1 MATPLNVA
9 DRALSETSRATHLLS
24 YLNPTNLQDEA
35 REFFSSRNYEPKFRY
50 KAFTRADALRTRLS
64 AINVA
69 EKNPLGQLFRDVKES
84 LLNSVTM
91 IENIGNEGFTDT
103 LLYGTPSKEL
113 VRKSYSLIEKT
124 PREPIPTKP
133 YAATYMKAAI
143 EKALL
148 QYNFTG
154 WKITIKPAVA
164 RVAVSPSKR
173 TIVIR
178 DTAKFS
184 SIGVNCILA
193 HEIGVHVLRAMNGYR
208 QHYEIFGT
216 DAIPGYLQT
225 EEGLAALHE
234 KKAGCLTNNRLRRFA
249 GRVIAVSMAM
259 KCGFRDVFNELT
271 KFFPPKEAFEMTVR
285 VKRGLKD
292 TSQAG
297 GFIKDH
303 VYFEGKLALEDFIAK
318 GNDLTPV
325 YAGKIGL
332 EHIGM
337 VEDGTI
343 LQPVYLPKF

>member
-1 MATPLNVA
+1 MATPLHTA
-9 DRALSETSRATHLLS
+9 DRALSEISKAAHLLS

-35 REFFSSRNYEPKFRY
+35 REFFSSKNYEPKFTY
-50 KAFTRADALRTRLS
+50 KTFIRAEGLKSRLE
-64 AINVA
+64 AINVV
-69 EKNPLGQLFRDVKES
+69 EKTPLGQLFRDVKER
-84 LLNSVTM
+84 LLLSVKA
-91 IENIGNEGFTDT
+91 IEKIGREEFTGIQ
-103 LLYGTPSKEL
+103 LYGTPSKEL
-113 VRKSYSLIEKT
+113 VRKAYLLLDKT
-124 PREPIPTKP
+124 PREPVPTKP
-133 YAATYMKAAI
+133 YAATYMKSAI

-154 WKITIKPAVA
+154 WRIAIKPAVA
-164 RVAVSPSKR
+164 RVAVSPSRR

-184 SIGVNCILA
+184 SIGVKCILA

-208 QHYEIFGT
+208 QQYEIFGT

-259 KCGFRDVFNELT
+259 KGGFRDVFNELC

-292 TSQAG
+292 TSAAG

>member
-1 MATPLNVA
+1 MATPLHTA

-24 YLNPTNLQDEA
+24 YLNPTNL
-35 REFFSSRNYEPKFRY
+35 REEQITFFSSQNYEPKFTYRH
-50 KAFTRADALRTRLS
+50 FTRAGTLRTRLS
-64 AINVA
+64 AISIA
-69 EKNPLGQLFRDVKES
+69 EKNPLGQLFRDVRER
-84 LLNSVTM
+84 LLLSVRM
-91 IENIGNEGFTDT
+91 LENIGKQSFAETI
-103 LLYGTPSKEL
+103 LYGTPSKEL
-113 VRKSYSLIEKT
+113 VRKAYALLEKT

-133 YAATYMKAAI
+133 YAATYMKSAI

-148 QYNFTG
+148 QHGFTG
-154 WKITIKPAVA
+154 WHITIKPSVA

-178 DTAKFS
+178 DSAKFS
-184 SIGVNCILA
+184 SIGVKCILA

-208 QHYEIFGT
+208 QNYEIFGT

-234 KKAGCLTNNRLRRFA
+234 QKAGCLTNNRLRRYA
-249 GRVIAVSMAM
+249 GRVIADSLAL
-259 KCGFRDVFNELT
+259 KCGFREVFNKLT

-292 TSQAG
+292 TSAAG

-303 VYFEGKLALEDFIAK
+303 VYLEGKLMLEDFIAK
-318 GNDLTPV
+318 GGNIMPV

-332 EHIGM
+332 EHIGL

-343 LQPVYLPKF
+343 LQPAYLPKF